1 MDLNLFI
8 YHIIRSLIAAEINS
22 LSAVVL
28 IGVYL
33 FVSVFGMWKVFVK
46 AGKKGWHACVPVLNY
61 YELFSIAW
69 RGRTGILFSVLE
81 IAYILLTM
89 DEGELLTKGF
99 RGFLG
104 MALFVASFILLMIA
118 KIKLAFSFKKGSI
131 FAYGLIFM
139 ELVFLMILGLDK
151 SVYLGPTL
159 RTNNDPRQ
167 LDSVKLKRDTII
179 PSQRRY
185 MISLYKRRSII
196 ALIAGIIVFVVSLA
210 AISGGLINT
219 YTHWQKET
227 NYSLFH
233 YFTVNSNLLSA
244 TGAAFM
250 IPYAVEGIRKKR
262 FVFPRWVS
270 LFQYSGAI
278 CTTLTMIFSILFIF
292 PSQGPKTAFGGMNFY
307 LHIIC
312 PIAALILLFSVET
325 DIRFTLSDSMICLLP
340 FFLYAVAYVTN
351 VVLVGEENGGWRD
364 IYYIATYTPAAVSAP
379 LMFMLGFGV
388 SYLISFFYNRLSD
401 LRQKRFISMW
411 KDDAT
416 PVEINIEVY
425 GLGRYNGKHMEDN
438 NLAMPVDIFR
448 MLSAK
453 YGMDLSSLCR
463 VYNKGVIDGLKE
475 HLDHEENI
483 RKWFYEVIGTPEK
496 LAESENEQ

>member
-8 YHIIRSLIAAEINS
+8 YHIIRSLLALEINS
-22 LSAVVL
+22 LAAGIL
-28 IGVYL
+28 IIIYL
-33 FVSVFGMWKVFVK
+33 FVSVLGMWKVFLK
-46 AGKKGWHACVPVLNY
+46 AGKKGWHACVPILNY
-61 YELFSIAW
+61 YELFTIAW
-69 RGRTGILFSVLE
+69 KGKFGILFSLLE
-81 IAYILLTM
+81 IAYILLSIGQ
-89 DEGELLTKGF
+89 GELLAKGF

-104 MALFVASFILLMIA
+104 MAMFVAAFVLLMIA
-118 KIKLAFSFKKGSI
+118 KIKLAFSFQKGSV

-139 ELVFLMILGLDK
+139 ELVFLMILGFDK

-159 RTNNDPRQ
+159 RRNSPDHKE
-167 LDSVKLKRDTII
+167 LKVLHDSSAL
-179 PSQRRY
+179 SQRRY
-185 MISLYKRRSII
+185 MISLYKRRSIV

-210 AISGGLINT
+210 AIAGGLMNSYI
-219 YTHWQKET
+219 YRQEDAS
-227 NYSLFH
+227 YSLFH

-244 TGAAFM
+244 AGAAFM
-250 IPYAVEGIRKKR
+250 IPYALEGIRKKR
-262 FVFPRWVS
+262 FVFPKWVS

-292 PSQGPKTAFGGMNFY
+292 PSQGPKMAFGGMNFY

-312 PIAALILLFSVET
+312 PICALILLFMVET
-325 DIRFTLSDSMICLLP
+325 DVRFTLSDSMICLFP
-340 FFLYAVAYVTN
+340 FFVYALFYVTN
-351 VVLVGEENGGWRD
+351 VVLVGEEHGGWKD

-379 LMFMLGFGV
+379 LMFMLGYGV

-401 LRQKRFISMW
+401 LRRKHFVSLW

-425 GLGRYNGKHMEDN
+425 GLGRFNGKHMEDN

-448 MLSAK
+448 MLSSK

-475 HLDHEENI
+475 QQDPEESL
-483 RKWFYEVIGTPEK
+483 KEWLCGLIGTPEK
-496 LAESENEQ
+496 AQEEKQPEQ